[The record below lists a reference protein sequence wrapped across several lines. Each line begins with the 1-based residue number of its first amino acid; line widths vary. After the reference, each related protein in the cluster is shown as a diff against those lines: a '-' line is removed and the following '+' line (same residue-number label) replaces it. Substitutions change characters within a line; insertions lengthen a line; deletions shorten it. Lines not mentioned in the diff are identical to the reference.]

1 MVRICDYKNKAE
13 DYRLIHYA
21 STLQKLQREL
31 RLDVSS
37 FPDSGMIELSS
48 DGISSSLPS
57 LTSTDKGQQQCI
69 TKNNSNLSDPH
80 GCIRYAKADL
90 VKIHQLTEFFEGTP
104 HAMYVDTC

>member
-1 MVRICDYKNKAE
+1 MYQD
-13 DYRLIHYA
+13 
-21 STLQKLQREL
+21 
-31 RLDVSS
+31 

-80 GCIRYAKADL
+80 GCIRYAKADSCKDSSAYGVFL
-90 VKIHQLTEFFEGTP
+90 KELPMQC
-104 HAMYVDTC
+104 M